1 MKPNRESKV
10 ESREPASASQPSALD
25 PRPSTLDQQFSAVIL
40 AGGNSSRMGRDKAWL
55 EVGGQRL
62 LERQIELVRATG
74 AVEVFISGRADTDYE
89 GLGLRVL
96 HDQFANV
103 GPLAGIERALAA
115 TASPLLLVLAVDLAA
130 MSTELLRR
138 LAAASATNVGAVPRL
153 NGKLEPLA
161 AFYPRASQ
169 ALAVAQLEQ
178 GNFAVKDFAERC
190 AQDGLCR
197 LIELA
202 ASQTPHFANWNS
214 PADVIQRTR

>member
-1 MKPNRESKV
+1 MN
-10 ESREPASASQPSALD
+10 
-25 PRPSTLDQQFSAVIL
+25 FSAVIL

-74 AVEVFISGRADTDYE
+74 AVEVFISGRPDTDYE
-89 GLGLRVL
+89 GLGGRVL
-96 HDQFANV
+96 HDQFSNA

-130 MSTELLRR
+130 MSTEVLRR
-138 LAAASATNVGAVPRL
+138 LAAASATNAGLVPQL

-161 AFYPRASQ
+161 AFYPKATH
-169 ALAVAQLEQ
+169 ALAVAQLER

-190 AQDGLCR
+190 VQAGLCR
-197 LIELA
+197 LLELA
-202 ASQTPHFANWNS
+202 ASDAHPFANWNS
-214 PADVIQRTR
+214 PADVIQATR